1 MTTPNVNAPV
11 QIPAGA
17 TEITSTKAKGDR
29 EDQSFMDVLSIAD
42 SAARTKAPE
51 KDIKADTNTPKE
63 TKQTEAAK
71 PKDVKKDSSG
81 QDNKEVSDSAKTEKK
96 EQVREDTKTTDPKVK
111 EAVEEIKEAVK
122 EKLGITDEELTQVM
136 ETLGLT
142 MADLLDPKTMADIAA
157 QVKNVT
163 PVDIVADDTL
173 SGIVTDLQSTVREIT
188 SDLIQKLDVTP
199 EEFKEIKNTF
209 AETITNTNEYEVVSP
224 TRESTENT
232 QDLSATPNDRIAADN
247 QVRPEET
254 VQEPTKDTV
263 RTPAEAVADVKTEV
277 QPDRTERISETSEGG
292 QEVSL
297 KVRVEDRRGQEGQN
311 QTAGNNENGS
321 QTPQD
326 DIIRSEGRARHTE
339 AHADITSNQN
349 NIFFQNLNTAV
360 ENTLEAVTATQN
372 SMPSTTMVDAMD
384 LINQINS
391 QIRAVID
398 NETQSLSMQLH
409 PQSLGR
415 LNVELIAKAGQ
426 LTAQFEAENAS
437 VKAALET
444 RLVELKETLEQRGVR
459 VESVEVTIASHEFE
473 QNLMGGEQ
481 SGAASEGSQGRG
493 RRTRSINLNDDAID
507 GIDGEDTTEEER
519 IARDMMAAN
528 GNSVDYMA

>member
-17 TEITSTKAKGDR
+17 QEITSGKAKGER

-42 SAARTKAPE
+42 SAARTREPE
-51 KDIKADTNTPKE
+51 KDIKADTKTPKDPGK
-63 TKQTEAAK
+63 TKENPKTDTSK
-71 PKDVKKDSSG
+71 PENVKKDPNG
-81 QDNKEVSDSAKTEKK
+81 QEDGNVRETARTEKK
-96 EQVREDTKTTDPKVK
+96 EDVRDDAKANND
-111 EAVEEIKEAVK
+111 IKEAIEDVKAVIK
-122 EKLGITDEELTQVM
+122 EKLDIGDEELTQVM

-142 MADLLDPKTMADIAA
+142 MTDLLEPGTMTDIVAA
-157 QVKNVT
+157 VKDVT

-173 SGIVTDLQSTVREIT
+173 SGIVTELQSTVREVT
-188 SDLIQKLDVTP
+188 SDLVQKLDVTP

-209 AETITNTNEYEVVSP
+209 AENITDTTEYEVVSLKP
-224 TRESTENT
+224 DKEVKENT
-232 QDLSATPNDRIAADN
+232 QDLKAKAEVKDYDRI
-247 QVRPEET
+247 VEEP
-254 VQEPTKDTV
+254 QSDTV
-263 RTPAEAVADVKTEV
+263 RTPAEAVKVVKTEV
-277 QPDRTERISETSEGG
+277 QPDRTERISDTSEDG

-297 KVRVEDRRGQEGQN
+297 KVTVKDQRDQG
-311 QTAGNNENGS
+311 TAAGNNGSES
-321 QTPQD
+321 QTSPED
-326 DIIRSEGRARHTE
+326 FIRSEGRVRNTE
-339 AHADITSNQN
+339 AHAETSVNHN
-349 NIFFQNLNTAV
+349 SIFFQNLNTAV
-360 ENTLEAVTATQN
+360 ENTLEAMTGTEAAT
-372 SMPSTTMVDAMD
+372 PSTTMVDAMD

-459 VESVEVTIASHEFE
+459 VESVEVTVASHEFE

-481 SGAASEGSQGRG
+481 SQDASGQPGRRSG
-493 RRTRSINLNDDAID
+493 RTRSINLNEDGVE
-507 GIDGEDTTEEER
+507 GIDGEDTPEEER